1 MSSAGPR
8 VLHVTA
14 GNLFGGIE
22 RMLLTMVSVP
32 EGACAHEIAVSF
44 DGRLAREL
52 RDAGS
57 PPHLLGEARFRRP
70 DSVWRA
76 RRALRRILA
85 AERYDA
91 VIAHAPWS
99 CALAGPGARRADR
112 PLFMWAHDAPQPDGW
127 PERRI
132 ARVPPDRFICNSRHT
147 AEAIARWLPAVPRD
161 IVHPPVHAAP
171 LVSAAERRALR
182 AGLGVSDE
190 TIVILLASRLEEWK
204 GHRVLI
210 DAADRLRGNV
220 AVWIAGSAQRPAEVE
235 YFDALTRQA
244 ASGTSPAAVR
254 FLGER
259 SDVPRLMAAADIYC
273 QPNTTPEPFGIAF
286 VEALA
291 AGVPVVTTAMGGPL
305 EIVDERCGILVS
317 EPSADLVAA
326 ALQRLIDT
334 PALRASLAAVAPA
347 QARRVSDPA
356 ARLAEVCAVVRASAP
371 VRAGVRTE
379 VLTPERARLGPD
391 PGRPADGV

>member
-1 MSSAGPR
+1 MVLR

-22 RMLLTMVSVP
+22 RMLLTMVSVT

-76 RRALRRILA
+76 HRALRRVLTA
-85 AERYDA
+85 GRYDA
-91 VIAHAPWS
+91 VIGHAPWS
-99 CALAGPGARRADR
+99 CALAGSVVRREGR
-112 PLFMWAHDAPQPDGW
+112 PFFMWAHDAPQPGGW

-147 AEAIARWLPAVPRD
+147 ADAIARWLPGVPRD
-161 IVHPPVHAAP
+161 VVHPPVPAAP
-171 LVSAAERRALR
+171 VVSARERLELR
-182 AGLGVSDE
+182 AELGAGDGA
-190 TIVILLASRLEEWK
+190 TAILLASRLEEWK
-204 GHRVLI
+204 GHRVLLA
-210 DAADRLRGNV
+210 AADRLRGH
-220 AVWIAGSAQRPAEVE
+220 AMVWIAGSPQRPAEVA
-235 YFDALTRQA
+235 YFDELSQLA
-244 ASGTSPAAVR
+244 ASGSSPASVR

-259 SDVPRLMAAADIYC
+259 RDVPRLMAAADIYC

-305 EIVDERCGILVS
+305 EIVTERCGVLVRDAS
-317 EPSADLVAA
+317 PEAVAG
-326 ALQRLIDT
+326 ALQRLIDA
-334 PALRASLAAVAPA
+334 PSLRAALGAAAPP
-347 QARRVSDPA
+347 QARRVSDPG
-356 ARLAEVCAVVRASAP
+356 ARLAELRDLVRAQ
-371 VRAGVRTE
+371 V
-379 VLTPERARLGPD
+379 
-391 PGRPADGV
+391 